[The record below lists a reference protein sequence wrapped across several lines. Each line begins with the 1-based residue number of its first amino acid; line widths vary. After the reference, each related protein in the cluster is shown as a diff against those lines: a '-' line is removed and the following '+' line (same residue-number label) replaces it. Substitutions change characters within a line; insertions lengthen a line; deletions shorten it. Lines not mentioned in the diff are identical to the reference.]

1 MELSFQLHKESNL
14 RPDITE
20 VLVSAIH
27 PTDPSRELL
36 FSSSVPNRGIPTHS
50 HLITGLI
57 KLKGMS
63 NSAFRCNCSR
73 KLRYNFDNPFKILQ
87 TLTYFEQHRASYLF
101 FSQRV

>member
-36 FSSSVPNRGIPTHS
+36 FSSSVPNRSIV
-50 HLITGLI
+50 
-57 KLKGMS
+57 
-63 NSAFRCNCSR
+63 RC
-73 KLRYNFDNPFKILQ
+73 DNPFASN
-87 TLTYFEQHRASYLF
+87 YRANKTKGDVKLRVQMQLF
-101 FSQRV
+101 P